1 MERTAQTIQLLKN
14 YTALQASAENLTQQ
28 LRRQPQPATR
38 QALED
43 TRHWLDRLGRSLDAL
58 TEEERTVL
66 DMLYIH
72 PKKGNATRLCQVLEV
87 EQSTVYRRRDKALE
101 HLNLALYGPRA
112 VPGDNS
118 FSAATII

>member
-14 YTALQASAENLTQQ
+14 YTALQASAENLAQQ
-28 LRRQPQPATR
+28 LRRQPAPATR
-38 QALED
+38 QTLEH
-43 TRHWLDRLGRSLDAL
+43 TRHWLDQLGRGLDAL

-72 PKKGNATRLCQVLEV
+72 PKKGNATKLCEVLEV

-101 HLNLALYGPRA
+101 HLNLALYGPA
-112 VPGDNS
+112 VPADISHRHGQ
-118 FSAATII
+118 

>member
-1 MERTAQTIQLLKN
+1 MENHTKTIQLLKN

-28 LRRQPQPATR
+28 LARQPQPATR
-38 QALED
+38 QTLED
-43 TRHWLDRLGRSLDAL
+43 TRYWLDQLSRSLDAL

-72 PKKGNATRLCQVLEV
+72 PKKGNATKLCEVLEV

-101 HLNLALYGPRA
+101 HLNLALYGPA
-112 VPGDNS
+112 VPGDHASPMKN
-118 FSAATII
+118 